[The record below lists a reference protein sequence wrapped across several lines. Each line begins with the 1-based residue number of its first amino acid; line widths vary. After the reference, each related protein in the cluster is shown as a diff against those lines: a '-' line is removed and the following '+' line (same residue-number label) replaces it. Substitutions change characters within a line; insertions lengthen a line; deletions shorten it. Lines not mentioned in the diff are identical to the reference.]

1 MLGARKP
8 FAVLYGRSRTGTSM
22 RVDDVSGFDCA
33 PAIVGVIA
41 RRKRAIRNFET
52 IGSLV
57 AISGRP
63 ARLLRDRSPG
73 SVLTRIQCR
82 AGEREE
88 SKRRATESSA
98 TDSTGC
104 TEKSR
109 PRTTRSTRRSGGHGQ
124 HGVHEEVR
132 ATDNTEYTEKSRP
145 RTTRSTRTQR
155 FWIRVVRAFRGGIRA
170 PGSVPRN
177 SEPRR
182 TPSARRRGHGQHGVH
197 GLKRVLVIRVVRV
210 FRGSIFRAFR

>member
-22 RVDDVSGFDCA
+22 RVDDVAGFDCA

-63 ARLLRDRSPG
+63 TRLLRERSAR

-82 AGEREE
+82 AGERDD
-88 SKRRATESSA
+88 SKRRAT
-98 TDSTGC
+98 DYP
-104 TEKSR
+104 EKSGHGSHGIHREVR
-109 PRTTRSTRRSGGHGQ
+109 PRIARNTRRSQ
-124 HGVHEEVR
+124 
-132 ATDNTEYTEKSRP
+132 ATDRTEYTEKS
-145 RTTRSTRTQR
+145 
-155 FWIRVVRAFRGGIRA
+155 
-170 PGSVPRN
+170 
-177 SEPRR
+177 
-182 TPSARRRGHGQHGVH
+182 GHGSHGAR
-197 GLKRVLVIRVVRV
+197 GFKVLVIP
-210 FRGSIFRAFR
+210 

>member
-33 PAIVGVIA
+33 PAIVGVSA

-63 ARLLRDRSPG
+63 ARLLRERSAR

-109 PRTTRSTRRSGGHGQ
+109 PRTTRSTRTQKVFG
-124 HGVHEEVR
+124 
-132 ATDNTEYTEKSRP
+132 DPCRP
-145 RTTRSTRTQR
+145 RIPRLDFPRVPWLDVRSE
-155 FWIRVVRAFRGGIRA
+155 G
-170 PGSVPRN
+170 
-177 SEPRR
+177 
-182 TPSARRRGHGQHGVH
+182 
-197 GLKRVLVIRVVRV
+197 LVIRVVRV
-210 FRGSIFRAFR
+210 FRGSIFRAFRGWMSAQRVW

>member
-63 ARLLRDRSPG
+63 ARLVRERSAR

-82 AGEREE
+82 AGEREH

-109 PRTTRSTRRSGGHGQ
+109 PRTTRSTRRSAGHGQ
-124 HGVHEEVR
+124 HGAHGEVR
-132 ATDNTEYTEKSRP
+132 ATDNTEYTDSKVLDP
-145 RTTRSTRTQR
+145 
-155 FWIRVVRAFRGGIRA
+155 VVRAFRGGIRA

-182 TPSARRRGHGQHGVH
+182 ARRRGHGQ
-197 GLKRVLVIRVVRV
+197 
-210 FRGSIFRAFR
+210 